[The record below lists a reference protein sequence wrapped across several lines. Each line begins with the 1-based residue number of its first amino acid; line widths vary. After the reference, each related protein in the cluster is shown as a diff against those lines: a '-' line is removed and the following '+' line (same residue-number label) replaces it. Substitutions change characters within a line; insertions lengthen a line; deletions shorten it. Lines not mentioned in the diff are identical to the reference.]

1 MNGYTYRVIVSD
13 SFGVSTTSAT
23 RSLTVNQAAP
33 VANAVSATVAAN
45 SFNNPIALNVTGG
58 AANAVAIGTQASHGT
73 ATASGTAITYT
84 PTAGYSGSDSFT
96 YTATNSAGTSA
107 PVTVTVTVAQ
117 VTLVLSPASLPEGR
131 FGRPYNQTIT
141 AADGTAPYSYSV
153 TSGSLPAGVTLSSS
167 GTLGGTPTA
176 SGSFDFTVTAT
187 DSFGAT
193 GSSSYTL
200 QIEREL
206 TVIVFTPASGSLP
219 AAMAGEDY
227 SASISSSGG
236 VNPLVYSLASGALP
250 AGLVLNV
257 STGALS
263 GTLDADTQGSY
274 AFTIGVTDANSDT
287 ATASYALTVVER
299 EVAVTDKA
307 VVVPPGSAPANV
319 DLATG
324 ATGGPFV
331 DAEIVS
337 VEPPQAGTV
346 SIVRGEFAAAGPV
359 GPLGWYVK
367 FIPNPAYSGQAVVRF
382 RLTSALG
389 ISNTGAITFALG
401 YDAGAVAADI
411 DTLVR
416 GFIQSRQNLVSS
428 TIKVPGLLERRQIST
443 AAGPVSGALV
453 PTANG
458 VTTTLST
465 SLVQIEASA
474 NAVNGLV
481 QAQPSPFNVWIDST
495 LMLHNRAQNGD
506 NWGSFGMVSV
516 GADYLLNE
524 KALIGLS
531 FHYDRMTDPTD
542 ADAKLTGNGW
552 FAGPYASFELGDG
565 VFWDISLLHGG
576 SSNAIG
582 TPFWDGSFD
591 TRRWL
596 FDTSISGQWLLD
608 DVTTLTPMLRAVY
621 LSETVT
627 DYAVENGVGDVLDIG
642 GFTAEQLRVSLGA
655 EIARQFGLGNGMT
668 IVPKLGLSGGYSGL
682 DGSGAFSQVS
692 VGMALQTMDSWTM
705 NADLLLSVEGSG
717 QTSAGV
723 KLGIF
728 GRF

>member
-1 MNGYTYRVIVSD
+1 M
-13 SFGVSTTSAT
+13 
-23 RSLTVNQAAP
+23 
-33 VANAVSATVAAN
+33 
-45 SFNNPIALNVTGG
+45 
-58 AANAVAIGTQASHGT
+58 
-73 ATASGTAITYT
+73 
-84 PTAGYSGSDSFT
+84 
-96 YTATNSAGTSA
+96 
-107 PVTVTVTVAQ
+107 
-117 VTLVLSPASLPEGR
+117 
-131 FGRPYNQTIT
+131 
-141 AADGTAPYSYSV
+141 
-153 TSGSLPAGVTLSSS
+153 
-167 GTLGGTPTA
+167 
-176 SGSFDFTVTAT
+176 
-187 DSFGAT
+187 
-193 GSSSYTL
+193 

-206 TVIVFTPASGSLP
+206 SVIVFTPASGALP
-219 AAMAGEDY
+219 TAMAGEDY
-227 SASISSSGG
+227 LASITSSGG
-236 VNPLVYSLASGALP
+236 VNPLVYSLASGTLP

-263 GTLDADTQGSY
+263 GTLDPNTQGSY

-287 ATASYALTVVER
+287 ATASYGLTVVER

-401 YDAGAVAADI
+401 YDAGAVATDI

-443 AAGPVSGALV
+443 AVGPVSGALA
-453 PTANG
+453 ANRKRG
-458 VTTTLST
+458 DDDPFDKSR
-465 SLVQIEASA
+465 A
-474 NAVNGLV
+474 NASVGRCR
-481 QAQPSPFNVWIDST
+481 QWRRIDAQPTPFNIWIDST
-495 LMLHNRAQNGD
+495 LVIHNRAQNGD

-516 GADYLLNE
+516 GADYLLHE
-524 KALIGLS
+524 KALVGLS
-531 FHYDRMTDPTD
+531 FHYDRMIDPTD

-552 FAGPYASFELGDG
+552 FAGPYASFEIGDG
-565 VFWDISLLHGG
+565 VFWDTSLLYGG
-576 SSNAIG
+576 SSNLID

-608 DVTTLTPMLRAVY
+608 EVTTLTPMLRTVY
-621 LSETVT
+621 FSETVT
-627 DYAVENGVGDVLDIG
+627 DYAVENGAGDVLDIG
-642 GFTAEQLRVSLGA
+642 GFTAEQLRVSLGG
-655 EIARQFGLGNGMT
+655 EIARQVTLGNGLT
-668 IVPKLGLSGGYSGL
+668 LIPKLGLSGGFSGL
-682 DGSGAFSQVS
+682 EGAGAFGQVS
-692 VGMALQTMDSWTM
+692 IGLDLRTLDAWSI
-705 NADLLLSVEGSG
+705 NAGLLVNIEGGG

-723 KLGIF
+723 RIGIT